1 MEPSCPH
8 LVGTSP
14 AIRTLQSQITA
25 AAAADS
31 KVLITGESGT
41 GKEITARLIHAGSAR
56 GREPMVTINCP
67 GIPELLL
74 ESELFGHAR
83 GSFTGAFR
91 DRQGLLEA
99 AHRGTVFLDEVGEMS
114 LRMQGL
120 LLRFLETGEI
130 QRVGGERTVSR
141 VNTRVIA
148 ATNRDLRD
156 QVAAREFRLDLY
168 YRLNVVHVHI
178 PPLRE
183 RQEDVPPL
191 MRYFMTK
198 YCELYQAGWIELPS
212 ALMAPLVSYDWP
224 GNVRELKN
232 VAERLAIRART
243 GMLTP
248 DDLPAEIRAVSS
260 LRGPA
265 PAAAAPVELALER
278 LLLSEEPFW
287 SVVYGPF
294 MARDLTRDD
303 LRSIV
308 QRGLVHAHGSFTELV
323 RLFNMPPEDSRRLQ
337 NFLRKHRCQI
347 DAAATPPAPEPTV
360 EPSED
365 FRRTA

>member
-1 MEPSCPH
+1 MESSPH

-14 AIRTLQSQITA
+14 AIRTLQSQINA

-41 GKEITARLIHAGSAR
+41 GKEVTARLIHAGSAR
-56 GREPMVTINCP
+56 GREPMVTVNCP

-99 AHRGTVFLDEVGEMS
+99 AHRGTVFLDEAGEMS

-141 VNTRVIA
+141 VNTRIIA

-156 QVAAREFRLDLY
+156 RVAAKEFRLDLF

-183 RQEDVPPL
+183 RPEDIPPL
-191 MRYFMTK
+191 MRYFMAN

-212 ALMAPLVSYDWP
+212 ALMAPLVAYEWP

-243 GMLTP
+243 GMLTR
-248 DDLPAEIRAVSS
+248 DDLPSEIRAASS
-260 LRGPA
+260 LRGPG
-265 PAAAAPVELALER
+265 AAAVAPVELALER
-278 LLLSEEPFW
+278 LLLCEESFW

-308 QRGLVHAHGSFTELV
+308 QRGLVHTHGSFTELV
-323 RLFNMPPEDSRRLQ
+323 QLFNMPPEDSRRLQ

-347 DAAATPPAPEPTV
+347 DAGPASSEPAPKIDA
-360 EPSED
+360 SET
-365 FRRTA
+365 FRRSA